1 MLDKNLLN
9 EEFDIAIIGIGVKD
23 VAHLTLEALDA
34 LSRCTIAFMISS
46 DQHAVDLYRER
57 IQSHYSIARL
67 PDMVSLASSYDPN
80 RMRSFN
86 YADAADVIFKGLT
99 RLAPVAYLTPGNPVV
114 FDSVTQLIIKRS
126 KSEGRRVLTHPGVSS
141 IDTVLVDLQQELAPG
156 LQVYE
161 ASWLVGAEII
171 PDPRVA
177 VLLIQINVFCTC
189 YTNIGRQPRSSAL
202 KGLKEY
208 LLRIYTSDHTVYLV
222 RSAYSTHESPSVHE
236 WSLRNLDCIPSEFHD
251 GASMYIPPKEEPVIT
266 EAFSRMMKSSDNLAS
281 LYEDLSD

>member
-46 DQHAVDLYRER
+46 DQHAVDLYRKNILR
-57 IQSHYSIARL
+57 CYSIARL
-67 PDMVSLASSYDPN
+67 PEMVSLASSYDSN
-80 RMRSFN
+80 RIRSLN
-86 YADAADVIFKGLT
+86 YADAADVIFRGLT
-99 RLAPVAYLTPGNPVV
+99 SLGPVAYLTPGNPVV

-126 KSEGRRVLTHPGVSS
+126 KSEGRRVLTLPGVSS

-177 VLLIQINVFCTC
+177 LLLIQINVFCTC
-189 YTNIGRQPRSSAL
+189 YTNIDRQPRSSAL

-208 LLRIYTSDHTVYLV
+208 LLRIYTSDHTCYLV
-222 RSAYSTHESPSVHE
+222 RSAYSTHESPSVHA

-251 GASMYIPPKEEPVIT
+251 GASMYIPPREEPVIT
-266 EAFSRMMKSSDNLAS
+266 EAFSRMMKSTDNLAS